1 MSNSAMVDQKGRL
14 KIPRDPPSR
23 AQEGSDTEFY
33 ITSED
38 GSSFAE
44 QWPHEVWGE
53 NREGNTR
60 ERYNSEISAVA
71 EALLTGNG

>member
-14 KIPRDPPSR
+14 KIPRDPPFR

-38 GSSFAE
+38 GSSFC
-44 QWPHEVWGE
+44 G
-53 NREGNTR
+53 
-60 ERYNSEISAVA
+60 AVA
-71 EALLTGNG
+71 T